1 MEKYGRSSS
10 TLHTDS
16 TIAAEITGLAG
27 LMLGSSP
34 DGIALVD
41 QVNLT
46 VRVINDSA
54 LELLAV
60 SAEEVL
66 GRIFPIALS
75 NDDAQEVMIAP
86 RDDIGD
92 GGTNA
97 LARGASSP
105 IYVSVHKQDVVQ
117 KDRVFWLL
125 SLRDVTARVQMR
137 EQLRSESIKDDLTG
151 LLNRR
156 GFVTLGQHTISLA
169 DREKRRLLIVF
180 IDLDGMKK
188 INDRFGHHRGDVALL
203 AAADLLRQTFR
214 KSDVVARMGGDEF
227 AIIAQCKNDDD
238 KSHIQRRLS
247 ENLERINDQSAALY
261 RLSLSVGLV
270 DYDGAQSRPLEDM
283 LDLADK
289 AMYEAK
295 RLKQKS

>member
-1 MEKYGRSSS
+1 MENYGRSSGA
-10 TLHTDS
+10 LHTDS
-16 TIAAEITGLAG
+16 TISSEIFGLAS

-41 QVNLT
+41 QDNMT

-54 LELLAV
+54 LDLLSVAV
-60 SAEEVL
+60 EDIL

-75 NDDAQEVMIAP
+75 NDDAQEVIISP
-86 RDDIGD
+86 RENR
-92 GGTNA
+92 GGTNPP
-97 LARGASSP
+97 ASRENNP
-105 IYVSVHKQDVVQ
+105 IYVSVHKQDIVQ
-117 KDRVFWLL
+117 ENRVFWLL

-156 GFVTLGQHTISLA
+156 GFDTLGKHTISLA

-180 IDLDGMKK
+180 IDLDGMKN

-247 ENLERINDQSAALY
+247 ENLERINEQSAALY

-270 DYDGAQSRPLEDM
+270 DYDGAESRPLEDM

-295 RLKQKS
+295 RLKQKH